1 MEPETQKDGG
11 LYWSDMEA
19 LMGLSAEDTLLE
31 FPFKQTVGLLSLS
44 LSLSLSHILTHTRAH
59 PHSHWLSSTF
69 YPLILALTGNS

>member
-44 LSLSLSHILTHTRAH
+44 LSLSLTYSHTHVHTHTH
-59 PHSHWLSSTF
+59 
-69 YPLILALTGNS
+69 TGCHQPFTH

>member
-44 LSLSLSHILTHTRAH
+44 LSLSHTHTHTCTPTLTLAVINLL
-59 PHSHWLSSTF
+59 PINFSTHW
-69 YPLILALTGNS
+69 